1 MHHARRG
8 FGKNQAH
15 PTSPLFAAGDAAR
28 TQSGSSSVVY
38 LGHIPHGFY
47 EEQMKGYFS
56 QFGDVVSKRSFY
68 LAEPSVLRGSA
79 RLGSLHWQTE
89 PTALCLCVQ
98 LRLRLS
104 RNKKTGASRHFA
116 FIEFED
122 AEVRVVLKGYSAG
135 C

>member
-1 MHHARRG
+1 MLHARRG
-8 FGKNQAH
+8 FGKNQAY

-56 QFGDVVSKRSFY
+56 QFGDVVTFVFVCRESLQSR
-68 LAEPSVLRGSA
+68 SA